1 MPTEPSAP
9 EICDRTGDLPVGQV
23 QVHEVEAQ
31 YPDPQRLVAAGQRRA
46 GEVVEAPG
54 ACLAAIPLPIGLS
67 VVAPVPDHRVTAATG
82 AAHALRPAALA
93 HKGEALGVV
102 HQTREVDQVGCSHG
116 GEDSVHERG
125 LLSPLAP
132 AHQASFAPR
141 PGPNLTTPK
150 PDKSVAGNQGI
161 PPSLIGLTLKRLW
174 APAAAISSARLALS
188 WPFTSFR

>member
-1 MPTEPSAP
+1 M
-9 EICDRTGDLPVGQV
+9 
-23 QVHEVEAQ
+23 
-31 YPDPQRLVAAGQRRA
+31 AAGQRRA
-46 GEVVEAPG
+46 GEVVKAPG
-54 ACLAAIPLPIGLS
+54 ARLAAIPLPIGLS
-67 VVAPVPDHRVTAATG
+67 LVAPVPDHRVTAATG

-93 HKGEALGVV
+93 HQGEALGVV

-150 PDKSVAGNQGI
+150 PDKSVINNGQIRVQGGGNR
-161 PPSLIGLTLKRLW
+161 STLAVLETNLTGNGSIFLDGG
-174 APAAAISSARLALS
+174 
-188 WPFTSFR
+188 TS